1 MPRGDHNRKMSA
13 EQWERVVA
21 EYLAPLPD
29 GTYVG
34 CPTLARKY
42 GVAPNAIDYH
52 LRRSGVSKRC
62 PKESHANGKQCK
74 PITRLPPEGQQPPL
88 CKCGCGTH
96 VKWSRSKN
104 RWLKYVRGHY
114 RPKRAYHRPEWLRRE
129 YEQKGR
135 SATDIAAEF
144 DVSVQTIHKALVRA
158 GIPERPH
165 GESLRLSGKVKGENN
180 PAWNGGSSPER
191 QRLYKQGHWREFSQS
206 IYARDGFQCRRCG
219 RPKGRPKSLHAHHL
233 KPWANNPALRFD
245 PDNCVTLCHRCH
257 IWVHSS
263 ANVGREFLD

>member
-1 MPRGDHNRKMSA
+1 MPKGEHNRKLSD
-13 EQWERVVA
+13 EHWQRVID
-21 EYLAPLPD
+21 EYLTPLPD
-29 GTYVG
+29 GTFIG
-34 CPTLARKY
+34 RQTLARKY
-42 GVAPNAIDYH
+42 GVTPSAVTYH
-52 LRRSGVSKRC
+52 LDKAGVGRSSK
-62 PKESHANGKQCK
+62 EAFANGKRCK
-74 PITRLPPEGQQPPL
+74 PITRVPPDGQQAPL
-88 CKCGCGTH
+88 CKCGCGQH
-96 VKWSRSKN
+96 VRWSQSKN

-144 DVSVQTIHKALVRA
+144 DVSIQTIRKALA
-158 GIPERPH
+158 KAEISERSR
-165 GESLRLSGKVKGENN
+165 GESLRLSGKMRGENN
-180 PAWNGGSSPER
+180 PAWNGGTTPER

-206 IYARDGFQCRRCG
+206 IYERDGFRCHRCG

-257 IWVHSS
+257 VWVHSS
-263 ANVGREFLD
+263 ANVNREFLA